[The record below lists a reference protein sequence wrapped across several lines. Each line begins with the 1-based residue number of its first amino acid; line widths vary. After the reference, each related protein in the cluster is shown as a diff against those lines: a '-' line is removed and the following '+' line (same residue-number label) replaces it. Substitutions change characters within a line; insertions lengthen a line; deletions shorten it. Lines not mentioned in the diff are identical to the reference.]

1 MFRVLKTPDVNDEAL
16 RQIGRNAILAYPH
29 QDQPCCP
36 LPGLV
41 DGLSHSAFSGR
52 RLALR
57 YRASS
62 TTSFITR
69 ILISWIPVSP
79 TTFMSSRP
87 DQGGSRNTSLSPES
101 PLSPSFTVSLLHLMT
116 VCLSV
121 FHPLT
126 GCVQSCLRL
135 PALLLPS
142 TANRFP
148 AFSPS
153 ARKEP
158 STHLPCRSLP
168 PPGGKRPS

>member
-1 MFRVLKTPDVNDEAL
+1 MFRVLKTPGVNDEAL
-16 RQIGRNAILAYPH
+16 RQIGRNAILAHPH
-29 QDQPCCP
+29 QAQPCCP

-79 TTFMSSRP
+79 TTFMSSSP

-126 GCVQSCLRL
+126 GMPGVCPVMSQAPCPSVAQYSK
-135 PALLLPS
+135 PLLHD
-142 TANRFP
+142 A
-148 AFSPS
+148 
-153 ARKEP
+153 
-158 STHLPCRSLP
+158 P
-168 PPGGKRPS
+168 PITIEVSDDETTPGGLM